1 MEDYFNM
8 NAVLSFVSKLHEN
21 MSDSAASLGVL
32 CAALVLIC
40 ASLSAA

>member
-8 NAVLSFVSKLHEN
+8 IAVLSFVSKLHEN

-32 CAALVLIC
+32 RVLHWFD
-40 ASLSAA
+40 LT